1 MTLCIYLNLHFE
13 VITRCTLYSSQS
25 AILAANAKAVLASLL
40 DQVGQYLTEG
50 LERAIHSLI
59 EATALRARFR
69 NSGWLLLVNV
79 ASDLSW
85 FWYNVAVVVWEQ
97 FSNILQILYL
107 CSRAERDTCKG
118 LQQCIETAMNEV
130 ECILYVQQMATVI
143 DHQRRSRD
151 NKFQC
156 LLACTRV

>member
-1 MTLCIYLNLHFE
+1 MTLSIYLNLHFE
-13 VITRCTLYSSQS
+13 AITRCTLYSSQS

-85 FWYNVAVVVWEQ
+85 FWYNVAVVVWQ
-97 FSNILQILYL
+97 
-107 CSRAERDTCKG
+107 
-118 LQQCIETAMNEV
+118 
-130 ECILYVQQMATVI
+130 
-143 DHQRRSRD
+143 
-151 NKFQC
+151 
-156 LLACTRV
+156 